1 MEFRRVL
8 FRSAFLSASCE
19 QRPLQAWD
27 LNMQGLLNVLEVAR
41 ETGCQVFWPSSIAVF
56 GAHAPKTHC
65 PQDTVTQPAT
75 VYGISK
81 VAGENWC
88 QYYHNTYGRSE
99 EHKSEIQSQ
108 MRISYAVFRL
118 KKK

>member
-65 PQDTVTQPAT
+65 PQETVTQPAT

-81 VAGENWC
+81 VAGENWR
-88 QYYHNTYGRSE
+88 QYYQNTPGVDVRSILKPGLLSTTGLPGEANGR
-99 EHKSEIQSQ
+99 
-108 MRISYAVFRL
+108 A
-118 KKK
+118 